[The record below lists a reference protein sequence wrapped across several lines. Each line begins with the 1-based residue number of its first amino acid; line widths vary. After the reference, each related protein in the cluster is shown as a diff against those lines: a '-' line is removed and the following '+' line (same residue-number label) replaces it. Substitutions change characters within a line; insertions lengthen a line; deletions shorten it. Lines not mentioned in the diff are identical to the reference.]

1 MERISKVRAVLL
13 LLLIC
18 AIVGLYSLRLFR
30 LQIID
35 TDGNTDNTTY
45 FLSITRVKASR
56 GDILDRNGN
65 ILIGNRASYDLVF
78 NHNVITSSKGTN
90 DSLYRLVKKCEELGV
105 TYIDHFPITKTR
117 PYEYTLDDY
126 TTAWRRYFQNYVR
139 ERSID
144 SDITA
149 PLLMQKLRERYK
161 IPDTWTDDEA
171 RAVIGLR
178 YEFDLRGVANLPNY
192 IFIEDV
198 SDSNLSAI
206 LELNTPGLMVES
218 STVRE
223 YHTSY
228 AAHILG
234 TMGSMDEAQWA
245 SYKEKME
252 NGTLEPDSYTMD
264 AQIGQSGFEAAFE
277 EYLHGI
283 DGVRVDKVA
292 KDGSVI
298 SQEYKYDSATGKS
311 YAPRAGNNVETTID
325 LNLQIVAEDAL
336 ADVIAYLK
344 DPEQNTSG
352 DGSDV
357 EGAAV
362 VVMKVKTGEI
372 LACASYPTYDLQTY
386 NEKYDEITQQDF
398 DPLFNRAFH
407 ASYPPGSTFKM
418 STLIAAMMAGKY
430 EVGEIIVDE
439 GVFNKYKDSGFAPK
453 CLVYSAYGVTHQELT
468 APKALEVSCNYFFYE
483 LADRITI
490 DQLDATSKALGLGE
504 PTGIELNE
512 DIGHRANA
520 ESKALTHT
528 GLDASWFTGD
538 RIQAGIGQSENKFS
552 PLQLCVYACT
562 LANQGVRYKATFL
575 NRVVSA
581 DYHKLV
587 EENAPK
593 VVSTLDIPD
602 YIYQTYVEGMV
613 NVVKG
618 TDGTARNTMRGTAV
632 SVAAKTG
639 TAQHGLG
646 KNASDHGAFVCF
658 APVEDPEIAI
668 AVYGEKAAHGSTL
681 GQVAKTILNVYFS
694 SDDKGDVITY
704 ENNVG

>member
-252 NGTLEPDSYTMD
+252 NGTLEPDSYAMD

-430 EVGEIIVDE
+430 EVGEIITDE
-439 GVFNKYKDSGFAPK
+439 GVFTKYDGFSPK
-453 CLVYSAYGVTHQELT
+453 CLVYSAYGVTHGDLT
-468 APKALEVSCNYFFYE
+468 AQKALEVSCNYFFYE

-490 DQLDATSKALGLGE
+490 DELDATSKALGLGE

-602 YIYQTYVEGMV
+602 YIYQTYLEGMV

-646 KNASDHGAFVCF
+646 KNASDHGSFVCF

>member
-430 EVGEIIVDE
+430 EVGEIITDE
-439 GVFNKYKDSGFAPK
+439 GVFTKYDGFSPK
-453 CLVYSAYGVTHQELT
+453 CLVYSAYGVTHGDLT
-468 APKALEVSCNYFFYE
+468 AQKALEVSCNYFFYE

-528 GLDASWFTGD
+528 GLEASWFTGD

-602 YIYQTYVEGMV
+602 YIYQTYLEGMV

-704 ENNVG
+704 ENSVG

>member
-352 DGSDV
+352 DGNDV

-430 EVGEIIVDE
+430 EVGEIITDE
-439 GVFNKYKDSGFAPK
+439 GVFTKYDGFAPK
-453 CLVYSAYGVTHQELT
+453 CLVYSAYGVTHGDLT
-468 APKALEVSCNYFFYE
+468 AQKALEVSCNYFFYE

-528 GLDASWFTGD
+528 GLEASWFTGD

-602 YIYQTYVEGMV
+602 YIYQTYLEGMV

-704 ENNVG
+704 ENSVG

>member
-18 AIVGLYSLRLFR
+18 AVIGLYSLRLFR

-430 EVGEIIVDE
+430 EVGEIITDE
-439 GVFNKYKDSGFAPK
+439 GVFTKYDGFSPT
-453 CLVYSAYGVTHQELT
+453 CLVYSAYGVTHGDLT
-468 APKALEVSCNYFFYE
+468 AQKALEVSCNYFFYV

-528 GLDASWFTGD
+528 GLEASWFTGD

-587 EENAPK
+587 EENTPK

-602 YIYQTYVEGMV
+602 YIYQTYLEGMV

-618 TDGTARNTMRGTAV
+618 TEGTARNTMRGTAV

-694 SDDKGDVITY
+694 ADDKGDVITY

>member
-1 MERISKVRAVLL
+1 M
-13 LLLIC
+13 
-18 AIVGLYSLRLFR
+18 
-30 LQIID
+30 
-35 TDGNTDNTTY
+35 
-45 FLSITRVKASR
+45 
-56 GDILDRNGN
+56 
-65 ILIGNRASYDLVF
+65 
-78 NHNVITSSKGTN
+78 
-90 DSLYRLVKKCEELGV
+90 
-105 TYIDHFPITKTR
+105 
-117 PYEYTLDDY
+117 
-126 TTAWRRYFQNYVR
+126 
-139 ERSID
+139 
-144 SDITA
+144 
-149 PLLMQKLRERYK
+149 
-161 IPDTWTDDEA
+161 
-171 RAVIGLR
+171 
-178 YEFDLRGVANLPNY
+178 
-192 IFIEDV
+192 
-198 SDSNLSAI
+198 
-206 LELNTPGLMVES
+206 
-218 STVRE
+218 
-223 YHTSY
+223 
-228 AAHILG
+228 
-234 TMGSMDEAQWA
+234 
-245 SYKEKME
+245 
-252 NGTLEPDSYTMD
+252 
-264 AQIGQSGFEAAFE
+264 
-277 EYLHGI
+277 
-283 DGVRVDKVA
+283 
-292 KDGSVI
+292 
-298 SQEYKYDSATGKS
+298 
-311 YAPRAGNNVETTID
+311 ETTID

-430 EVGEIIVDE
+430 EVGEIITDE
-439 GVFNKYKDSGFAPK
+439 GVFTKYDGFSPK
-453 CLVYSAYGVTHQELT
+453 CLVYSAYGVTHGDLT
-468 APKALEVSCNYFFYE
+468 AQKALEVSCNYFFYE

-587 EENAPK
+587 EENTPK

-602 YIYQTYVEGMV
+602 YIYQTYLEGMV

-618 TDGTARNTMRGTAV
+618 TEGTARNTMRGTAV

-646 KNASDHGAFVCF
+646 KNASDHVAFVCF

-704 ENNVG
+704 ENSVG

>member
-352 DGSDV
+352 DGNDV

-430 EVGEIIVDE
+430 EVGEIITDE
-439 GVFNKYKDSGFAPK
+439 GVFTKYDGFSPK
-453 CLVYSAYGVTHQELT
+453 CLVYSAYGVTHGDLT
-468 APKALEVSCNYFFYE
+468 AQKALEVSCNYFFYV

-528 GLDASWFTGD
+528 GLEASWFTGD

-602 YIYQTYVEGMV
+602 YIYQTYLEGMV

-704 ENNVG
+704 ENSVG